1 MDPVIQASLLKMR
14 DPPVRYGKPPWY
26 QECSEAEIGDG
37 SGRFDLTAPP
47 ANPSLPNRLAFRE
60 NEGRCSSNRFDLEN
74 AIDNPTPDSGRI
86 KSRPSTML
94 FCHRLRSLGYSK
106 TYCRLKSCICQ
117 TKNVRFKIEM
127 AKISRQDVEH
137 VASLARLELSSEEKE
152 KFTKQLSS
160 VLEYFEKL
168 DKAETADIKP
178 INQINKM
185 ENVTTDDRIGQKWDR
200 GEILKNT
207 PEQEDGF
214 IKVKAVFEENEP
226 AQ

>member
-1 MDPVIQASLLKMR
+1 
-14 DPPVRYGKPPWY
+14 
-26 QECSEAEIGDG
+26 
-37 SGRFDLTAPP
+37 
-47 ANPSLPNRLAFRE
+47 
-60 NEGRCSSNRFDLEN
+60 
-74 AIDNPTPDSGRI
+74 
-86 KSRPSTML
+86 
-94 FCHRLRSLGYSK
+94 
-106 TYCRLKSCICQ
+106 
-117 TKNVRFKIEM
+117 M